1 MAAAALSSE
10 GLGFV
15 FVFTGSPE
23 GPGFELDL
31 PRGPEGPEGPVL
43 KLPIAGGPGS
53 IPFELDFFTGVGREG
68 TALELGFTGGAR
80 VGSGS
85 ELGFVAGGREGL
97 AFKPGFT
104 GGGRL
109 GPCAGSSLLFPF
121 PLSPTLP
128 FLPNGAL
135 FLELAGGGVGSGSES
150 SSESFSG
157 AVISH

>member
-1 MAAAALSSE
+1 MEGSALALE
-10 GLGFV
+10 GLDFV
-15 FVFTGSPE
+15 LVFTGSPE
-23 GPGFELDL
+23 GPAFELAL
-31 PRGPEGPEGPVL
+31 ARGPEGPEGPVL

-53 IPFELDFFTGVGREG
+53 IPFELGFFAAEGREG
-68 TALELGFTGGAR
+68 TALELGFTEGGR
-80 VGSGS
+80 VGSGC
-85 ELGFVAGGREGL
+85 ELGLVGGGREGP

-135 FLELAGGGVGSGSES
+135 FLELAGGGVGSRSES
-150 SSESFSG
+150 SSESFPG
-157 AVISH
+157 AVISQ